1 MKPRSKSLWNSASL
15 LALLLA
21 APGSGAAAR
30 AEPQGQR
37 AQAGAELQETLLS
50 VSVNGEPA
58 EEVAMLRRAENE
70 FYVTAEVLATWRFEH
85 RRLPAVTHAGE
96 QHYLLN
102 AISGVK
108 LELDEA
114 FETLTIGAPAEAF
127 RPTRLSYAPVEIS
140 DEVVGGTGAFA
151 NYDVSV
157 QFADGDTS
165 LGGAFESGVFTRF
178 GVGIASFVGRWAD
191 ADAELVRLDT
201 HWTIDDPAG
210 MRSLR
215 FGDSITRGGAGG
227 GPLRFG
233 GIQLARKFA
242 VHPGFVTIPLPSLG
256 GSAAVPSVVD
266 IYVDDAL
273 RDSRN
278 IRPGPFEITDVPV
291 VTGSGDVQLV
301 VRDLL
306 GREQIF
312 TQSYYASPSL
322 LRRGLHDYSYEIGSL
337 RRSFGEKSH
346 AYGPLMLSA
355 THRYGLTNSLTV
367 EAHVEASNDVQT
379 AGLAANMVVDGIG
392 HFESSIAGSRSGLGG
407 GLSGGVGFERRT
419 RGLSF
424 GLNAEFNSD
433 DYTSLGW
440 TPERRAPAAI
450 VQGFA
455 GIPLDF
461 GSFGVSYL
469 LRDGRTEP
477 DVELLSVNGSLRLGR
492 LGSLHLAA
500 RKSLNG
506 DGDISADLFV
516 VMPFGGASSSAGAS
530 LLKDRLAFKAA
541 LQRSAPVGQGLGYQF
556 SVSSGEFRRVD
567 GRLTLNTSFGA
578 YDGQLTWTDGATGVR
593 LSTAGGVGVVSGEVF
608 ASRKLDQS
616 FATVRVGDYP
626 NVRVYAD
633 NQLVGRT
640 DGNGRVVVPRLRPFE
655 RNSLRI
661 DVADLPIDAEVDSG
675 ERTVRP
681 YDRHGVE
688 VDFNVKPS
696 RAALIRVL
704 LGDGTPLP
712 RGSVVKLAGPQEE
725 FVSAPGGEVY
735 LTGLAAH
742 NVVVASWTGGRC
754 SFSLP
759 FDDSKEPPTS
769 LEEFRCIN
777 AK

>member
-15 LALLLA
+15 LAALA
-21 APGSGAAAR
+21 AAPLAAAT
-30 AEPQGQR
+30 AQGEG
-37 AQAGAELQETLLS
+37 AQARAELQETLLS

-58 EEVAMLRRAENE
+58 GEPVTVLRRAGNQ
-70 FYVTAEVLATWRFEH
+70 FYVTAELLASWRLDH
-85 RRLPAVTHAGE
+85 RRLPAVTHGGG

-114 FETLTIGAPAEAF
+114 SQTLRIVAPAETF
-127 RPTRLSYAPVEIS
+127 RPTRLAYAPVEIG

-151 NYDVSV
+151 NYDVSA
-157 QFADGDTS
+157 QMADGETS
-165 LGGAFESGVFTRF
+165 LGGAFESGVFTKF
-178 GVGIASFVGRWAD
+178 GVGIASFVGRWSGAG
-191 ADAELVRLDT
+191 AELVRLDT

-215 FGDSITRGGAGG
+215 FGDSITRGGVGG
-227 GPLRFG
+227 APLRFG
-233 GIQLARKFA
+233 GVQLARKFA
-242 VHPGFVTIPLPSLG
+242 VQPGFVTIPLPSLG
-256 GSAAVPSVVD
+256 GSAALPSVVD

-291 VTGSGDVQLV
+291 VTGSGDVQLI

-306 GREQIF
+306 GREQIY

-322 LRRGLHDYSYEIGSL
+322 LRRGLHDYSYEIGFL
-337 RRSFGEKSH
+337 RRSFGVKGH
-346 AYGPLMLSA
+346 DYGPMMLSA
-355 THRYGLTNSLTV
+355 THRYGVSNSLTA
-367 EAHVEASNDVQT
+367 EAHVEASQDVQT
-379 AGLAANMVVDGIG
+379 AGLAANMVLGGIG
-392 HFESSIAGSRSGLGG
+392 HVETSIAGSRSALGG

-419 RGLSF
+419 RGVSF
-424 GLNAEFNSD
+424 GFSAELNSD
-433 DYTSLGW
+433 DYASLGW

-450 VQGFA
+450 FQGFA
-455 GIPLDF
+455 GIPLGF
-461 GSFGVSYL
+461 GSLGLSYL
-469 LRDGRTEP
+469 RRDGRTEP
-477 DVELLSVNGSLRLGR
+477 DVEFVSANASLRLGR
-492 LGSLHLAA
+492 LGSLHLAG
-500 RKSLNG
+500 RKSLTG
-506 DGDISADLFV
+506 DGDLSADLFV
-516 VMPFGGASSSAGAS
+516 VMPLGGASSSAGAS
-530 LLKDRLAFKAA
+530 LLEDRLAFKAA
-541 LQRSAPVGQGLGYQF
+541 LQRSAPVGRGLGYQF
-556 SVSSGEFRRVD
+556 TMSSGEVRRID
-567 GRLTLNTSFGA
+567 GRIIVHTSFGA
-578 YDGQLTWTDGATGVR
+578 YDAQLTWTDGRTGVR
-593 LSTAGGVGVVSGEVF
+593 LSTAGGVGLVGGDLF

-640 DGNGRVVVPRLRPFE
+640 NANGRAVIPRLRPFE

-661 DVADLPIDAEVDSG
+661 DVADLPMDAEVGGG

-688 VDFNVKPS
+688 VDFEVKPS

-712 RGSVVKLAGPQEE
+712 AGSVVTVTGQQEE

-754 SFSLP
+754 NFSLP
-759 FDDSKEPPTS
+759 FAGSKEPQTS
-769 LEEFRCIN
+769 PEEFRCLTYVQ
-777 AK
+777 